1 MNEKLTIGQWPF
13 LNFDVNQVCSKVWKL
28 RRGEFNS
35 RFFERETNNLILKRP
50 SDAYL
55 ILIHEKLGENLQE
68 MGPVKGLF
76 FQKLWMRFRFFNF

>member
-1 MNEKLTIGQWPF
+1 MKNWPF

-35 RFFERETNNLILKRP
+35 RFFEGETNNLILKRP

-55 ILIHEKLGENLQE
+55 ILIHEKLGKNQQE
-68 MGPVKGLF
+68 VGPVKGLS
-76 FQKLWMRFRFFNF
+76 KNFGCGSIFSTFSAHSII